1 VLAVRR
7 FFFLSLPSLYDKFMV
22 RAIITVSGKHFFQ
35 LDDHIIH
42 DINLRLVSYHGR
54 VVRLF
59 IIRDYFRALR

>member
-1 VLAVRR
+1 
-7 FFFLSLPSLYDKFMV
+7 MV